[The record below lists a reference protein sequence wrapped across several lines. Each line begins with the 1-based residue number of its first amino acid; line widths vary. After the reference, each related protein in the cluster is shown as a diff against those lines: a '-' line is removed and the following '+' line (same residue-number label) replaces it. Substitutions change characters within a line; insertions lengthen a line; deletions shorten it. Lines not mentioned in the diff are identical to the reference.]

1 MTYDEIIEQLE
12 ITPRAKSKRSPGT
25 NMVESHGTT
34 TWMR

>member
-1 MTYDEIIEQLE
+1 MTYDEIIE
-12 ITPRAKSKRSPGT
+12 KSKRSPGM

>member
-12 ITPRAKSKRSPGT
+12 ITKPGT

>member
-12 ITPRAKSKRSPGT
+12 ITRAKSKRSPGT